1 MDTAYGLGINF
12 EVLPKPD
19 LADGIDGLRSFLRI
33 LHVNETPETLAVLDM
48 LGSYR
53 RGFDADNNV
62 FKDKPIKDYTSD
74 SVDMMRYAAQA

>member
-1 MDTAYGLGINF
+1 MDTAYDLGINF